1 MFNLKPIQSAHEA
14 VIVGT
19 SGIAA
24 TELIDAVNLDAMGEN
39 AELIKLGLQA
49 IIAVATVIKTIRT
62 NRNTKKSKEQNI

>member
-19 SGIAA
+19 GGIAA